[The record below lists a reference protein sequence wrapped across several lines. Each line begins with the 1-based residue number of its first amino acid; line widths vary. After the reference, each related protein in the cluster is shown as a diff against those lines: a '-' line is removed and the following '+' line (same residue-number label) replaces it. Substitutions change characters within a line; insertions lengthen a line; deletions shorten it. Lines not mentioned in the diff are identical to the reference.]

1 MRFDPALVT
10 PTSADVAPPEF
21 IGCPA
26 PIAGFVRSP
35 ALWRQIE
42 FLSKPDSHTRD
53 YHFDTGPNRTRSIR
67 IQDPGL
73 RISFLVARRR
83 AMASGDPRA
92 VRNMHQ
98 ILSTL
103 QRAGILLLTPVQI
116 TGQLEREYRVQ
127 LRDDPASGGAFG
139 DTTNSAAP
147 RAGGDTPGPE
157 DTRFRSLLEMVE
169 PMPTPRELLEEASY
183 AARRDRVADAADA
196 SGEAAEDDSEDIV
209 DLANA
214 REMEQD
220 EDSNSESGPGSEC
233 GADDEREFD
242 APSNEENEGMPT
254 DNDDAEAGL

>member
-1 MRFDPALVT
+1 L
-10 PTSADVAPPEF
+10 
-21 IGCPA
+21 
-26 PIAGFVRSP
+26 
-35 ALWRQIE
+35 
-42 FLSKPDSHTRD
+42 LST
-53 YHFDTGPNRTRSIR
+53 TAINRTKSTN
-67 IQDPGL
+67 QTAAL
-73 RISFLVARRR
+73 AYLVRISFLVARRR
-83 AMASGDPRA
+83 AMASGDPCA

-103 QRAGILLLTPVQI
+103 QRAGILLLTRGKI
-116 TGQLEREYRVQ
+116 TGQLEREYCVQ
-127 LRDDPASGGAFG
+127 FRDDPASGGAFG
-139 DTTNSAAP
+139 DTTDSAAP

-233 GADDEREFD
+233 GADDGREFD
-242 APSNEENEGMPT
+242 VHSNEENEGMPT